1 MTIEELQKQANIN
14 VRKKAN
20 LIWGIATALYGEYKP
35 HEYGRVILPMT
46 VIKRFDDTLK
56 DTKQAVVE
64 IAEEL
69 DKKGTTGFVRDGFL
83 KQTAKHNDANMFIK
97 SIFPSEFQRV
107 LVECF
112 TQNNQAFSRLL
123 NNSQFQNA
131 VMNIMAKE
139 LYKTLSNDDKSA
151 ANQQ

>member
-1 MTIEELQKQANIN
+1 MNMTIEELQKQANIN
-14 VRKKAN
+14 VREKAN

-69 DKKGTTGFVRDGFL
+69 DKKSTTGFVRDGIL
-83 KQTAKHNDANMFIK
+83 KQTAKHNDGNMFIK

-123 NNSQFQNA
+123 NNSQFQNV

-139 LYKTLSNDDKSA
+139 LYKTLSNDDKSG
-151 ANQQ
+151 AN